1 MIERYS
7 ERYTIS
13 GMCAFYGVSR
23 SGYYDWLHREH
34 NESKDLTLRDQIAEC
49 QRRHKYR
56 YGYRR
61 VGIWLEREHGLK
73 INHKAVLRVMNKYR
87 LLARIRRRSVYRH
100 MQRGQM
106 RYANILDREFTAER
120 PNRKWVTDITYIK
133 TREGT
138 LYLSAIE
145 DLHTNFVIS
154 YAMDVRM
161 DYALVDRT
169 LKAAKQSIP
178 DTRGL
183 LLHSDQGCQYTSFAY
198 RDQLKEFGII
208 PSMSRPGMP
217 HDNACIENFFG
228 VLKAECLYREKLET
242 LDDARQLVDEFI
254 DYYNYERIQTK
265 FRMTPFEMRC
275 GSAA

>member
-1 MIERYS
+1 MQRGHMRE
-7 ERYTIS
+7 
-13 GMCAFYGVSR
+13 
-23 SGYYDWLHREH
+23 YD
-34 NESKDLTLRDQIAEC
+34 DLWEI
-49 QRRHKYR
+49 
-56 YGYRR
+56 
-61 VGIWLEREHGLK
+61 V
-73 INHKAVLRVMNKYR
+73 N
-87 LLARIRRRSVYRH
+87 SVYRQ
-100 MQRGQM
+100 MKRGHM

-120 PNRKWVTDITYIK
+120 PNHKWATDITYIK
-133 TREGT
+133 TREGM

-161 DYALVDRT
+161 DYTLVDRT
-169 LKAAKQSIP
+169 LKAAKQSTP

-198 RDQLKEFGII
+198 RDQLKECGII

-228 VLKAECLYREKLET
+228 VLKAECLHREKLET
-242 LDDARQLVDEFI
+242 LDDARRVVDGVVDGVVDEFI

-265 FRMTPFEMRC
+265 FRMTPFETRC
-275 GSAA
+275 ESAT